1 MSVWPIVCAR
11 QTTLYAYF
19 WVSDTLTTLCN
30 IFWLPGR
37 LTCVPGR
44 PLGYRF
50 VLTWILDLCLKK
62 VFVRQTLQNINLRL
76 DLLVISHN
84 RIVCVPLMETRYI
97 GRVWPASAWSGGTLT
112 ITEVGAIKRPPE
124 ARDTMLSD
132 ICWMNK
138 YRNKLSMLIGP
149 LSNLW
154 VVAQSRCCCDGGQ
167 VQRCGDPE

>member
-1 MSVWPIVCAR
+1 MS
-11 QTTLYAYF
+11 T

-37 LTCVPGR
+37 LTCVPCR

-50 VLTWILDLCLKK
+50 VLTWILDLCFKK
-62 VFVRQTLQNINLRL
+62 VFVCQTLQNINLRL
-76 DLLVISHN
+76 DLLFISHN

-97 GRVWPASAWSGGTLT
+97 GRVWPTSAWSGGTLT
-112 ITEVGAIKRPPE
+112 ITEVGAIMRPPE

-149 LSNLW
+149 LFNLW
-154 VVAQSRCCCDGGQ
+154 VVARSRCCCNGGQ
-167 VQRCGDPE
+167 VQRCRDPE

>member
-1 MSVWPIVCAR
+1 MS
-11 QTTLYAYF
+11 T

-37 LTCVPGR
+37 LTCVPGS

-97 GRVWPASAWSGGTLT
+97 GRV
-112 ITEVGAIKRPPE
+112 
-124 ARDTMLSD
+124 
-132 ICWMNK
+132 
-138 YRNKLSMLIGP
+138 
-149 LSNLW
+149 
-154 VVAQSRCCCDGGQ
+154 
-167 VQRCGDPE
+167 